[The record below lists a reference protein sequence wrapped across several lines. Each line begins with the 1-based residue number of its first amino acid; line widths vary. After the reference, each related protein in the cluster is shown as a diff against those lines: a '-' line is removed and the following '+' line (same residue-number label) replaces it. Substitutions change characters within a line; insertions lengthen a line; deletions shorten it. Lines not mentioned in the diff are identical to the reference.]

1 MSAPRPPLTRVEV
14 ERAATLEDYAGI
26 AHLASAVAELKLEA
40 EAIVPRMAGRTVW
53 MVSSTARGGGVAEM
67 LPTIVSLLR
76 DLGVAVEWV
85 VIGSDEPAFFEL
97 TKRIHN
103 LIHGVGD
110 PVFGPSDRALYER
123 VNREN
128 AASLRELMAPG
139 DVLVVH
145 DPQPL
150 PMAGLLRDSGP
161 LAALWR
167 CHIGLDSE
175 NAATR
180 AVWSFLAPYLDTYDA
195 AVFSAPEYIP
205 PRLAR
210 RSSVVYPGIDPLSA
224 KNRELT
230 LRQTIE
236 VMCNGGL
243 IPCPGP
249 TVGEPY
255 ANLAQRLRPDGT
267 WAPVAAGNGL
277 GLLGRPVITQVSRWD
292 RLKGYLP
299 LLEAFVAL
307 KREAPG
313 AAAGD
318 SPAHRRYLELVRL
331 VLAGPDPAAIQD
343 DPEALEVLDELRSV
357 YLSLPEGLREEIG
370 ILLLPMQSLE
380 ENALMV
386 NALQRASTIVAQNSL
401 RGLRAHDRRGD
412 VEARADSQQ
421 QPGVWPETTGAGWAG
436 RSADRRSRGPV
447 RAAAGDGGHA
457 GQPGPP
463 GALGTVGTTPGP
475 RSVPGVQSA
484 PRLGS
489 AAGFGVESG
498 CGCRI
503 TDRLRSGP
511 SFRVAPHLAQYRAP
525 DHHDTGRHHA
535 PVAAEPGARPRVGRD
550 GARLRPEL

>member
-401 RGLRAHDRRGD
+401 REGFGLTIAEAMWKRVPILSNSRACGPRQQVRDGLDGRLIADPEDRSELRQAMGDMLGSPARLERWGQSAQRRAHDQFL
-412 VEARADSQQ
+412 VFNQLRAWGRLLDS
-421 QPGVWPETTGAGWAG
+421 VL
-436 RSADRRSRGPV
+436 SRAV
-447 RAAAGDGGHA
+447 AAGSPTA
-457 GQPGPP
+457 
-463 GALGTVGTTPGP
+463 
-475 RSVPGVQSA
+475 
-484 PRLGS
+484 
-489 AAGFGVESG
+489 
-498 CGCRI
+498 
-503 TDRLRSGP
+503 
-511 SFRVAPHLAQYRAP
+511 
-525 DHHDTGRHHA
+525 
-535 PVAAEPGARPRVGRD
+535 
-550 GARLRPEL
+550 